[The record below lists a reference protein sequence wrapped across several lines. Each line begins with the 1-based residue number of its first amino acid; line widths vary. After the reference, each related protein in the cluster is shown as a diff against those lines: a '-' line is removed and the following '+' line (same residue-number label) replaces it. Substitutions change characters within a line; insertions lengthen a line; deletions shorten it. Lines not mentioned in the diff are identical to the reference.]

1 MVNTMTKTNL
11 MTETLYY
18 YQGVVRSFDRVYVYD
33 NEIEARHAINKLV
46 LEFSNEIGSSFTPSR
61 TWTSCK
67 FYEFITGRECATM
80 KYKRIPNK
88 GIYEITL
95 TYYYF

>member
-1 MVNTMTKTNL
+1 MTDTNLSTKTI
-11 MTETLYY
+11 YY

-46 LEFSNEIGSSFTPSR
+46 VEFSNEIGSSFTPSR
-61 TWTSCK
+61 SWTSCK
-67 FYEFITGRECATM
+67 FYEFITGRECGTM

-88 GIYEITL
+88 SIYEITL